1 MRRQFTR
8 WLIAAAALV
17 AVVGCNETKDE
28 SNGSKGGGGIF
39 AKRIDLPAGATLNV
53 RLQDG
58 INSEHASSGDAWSGT
73 VTRAVTDGDRVV
85 IAEGA
90 SVRGV
95 VTRANPAAKGS
106 RAMIDLAVREV
117 SVDGKMR
124 DVSAGTEAIIAGSTR
139 ARNLG
144 AIAGG
149 IAGGALIGKA
159 IGGDGKDAAVGGLIG
174 GAAATGAVA
183 ASKGYQVVLKPG
195 TVIQFTIQSDATS

>member
-1 MRRQFTR
+1 MRQHLTR
-8 WLIAAAALV
+8 SLIAVTALV
-17 AVVGCNETKDE
+17 AVLGCNETKDNE
-28 SNGSKGGGGIF
+28 SKNGIF
-39 AKRIDLPAGATLNV
+39 ASRLDVPTGATLSV

-58 INSEHASSGDAWSGT
+58 ISSEHASSGDAWSGT
-73 VTRAVTDGDRVV
+73 ITRAVVDGDRVV
-85 IAEGA
+85 IPEGA

-195 TVIQFTIQSDATS
+195 TVIQFTVQGNATS